1 MKSKDIYRYGD
12 ALITNVKTKSHKD
25 IVGLVEFS
33 YDVIVGKV
41 IETTLYQYENR
52 DGKMFWCDYY
62 TFRDDCSYF
71 HATLR
76 SEIISEEPSTL
87 YYVSRHL
94 ESICGTSQI
103 KLVKVD
109 DVAVYAESYVKDM
122 SDRHA
127 VKVKNRLKELN
138 DKAEEEFK
146 QRQEDQKAFHDKMDV
161 LAKEVESESIW
172 DFLRSLFKGNKK

>member
-33 YDVIVGKV
+33 YDVIEGKV
-41 IETTLYQYENR
+41 LETTLYQYENR
-52 DGKMFWCDYY
+52 DGKMFWCDYC
-62 TFRDDCSYF
+62 TFAYYGCDYRMS
-71 HATLR
+71 LR

-87 YYVSRHL
+87 YYVSRHS
-94 ESICGTSQI
+94 ESICGASKL

-109 DVAVYAESYVKDM
+109 DVALYVESYVKDM
-122 SDRHA
+122 SDRHTM
-127 VKVKNRLKELN
+127 KVENRLKELN

-146 QRQEDQKAFHDKMDV
+146 LRQEDQKAFHDKMDL